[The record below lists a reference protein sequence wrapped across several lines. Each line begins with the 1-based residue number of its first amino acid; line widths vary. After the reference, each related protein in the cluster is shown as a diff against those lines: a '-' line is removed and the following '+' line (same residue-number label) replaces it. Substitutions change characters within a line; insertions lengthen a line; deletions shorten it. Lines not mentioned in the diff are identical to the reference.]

1 MTEYADTSPGI
12 AIVAL
17 LLLPT
22 LVIAST
28 AASLVSLRRVGQTRR
43 RWRLAVMGGLLGL
56 IVFAIM
62 LWAPVVPQETGVDL
76 YCDQAFRAI
85 TRNGSSGNAVPQWA
99 VMCRSAAGEHLVA
112 GAGLTVAW
120 LAWCLVQTVRGRRR

>member
-22 LVIAST
+22 LVTAST
-28 AASLVSLRRVGQTRR
+28 AASLVSLRRVGQTGR
-43 RWRLAVMGGLLGL
+43 RWRLAVMGGLLAL

-62 LWAPVVPQETGVDL
+62 LWAPVVPQETGVHL
-76 YCDQAFRAI
+76 YCDQAFLAI
-85 TRNGSSGNAVPQWA
+85 TLHGSSGNAFPKWA
-99 VMCRSAAGEHLVA
+99 VMCRSAAFGHLVVSS
-112 GAGLTVAW
+112 GLTVAW

>member
-12 AIVAL
+12 ALVAL

-28 AASLVSLRRVGQTRR
+28 TASLVSLRRVGLAQH
-43 RWRLAVMGGLLGL
+43 RWRLALTGGLLAL
-56 IVFAIM
+56 TVFVIM

-76 YCDQAFRAI
+76 YCDQAFLAI
-85 TRNGSSGNAVPQWA
+85 TLHGSSGNAFPQWA
-99 VMCRSAAGEHLVA
+99 VMCRSVAVGHLVVS
-112 GAGLTVAW
+112 AGLTVAW
-120 LAWCLVQTVRGRRR
+120 LAWCLVQKVRGRRR

>member
-28 AASLVSLRRVGQTRR
+28 AASMAALRRLGQTQR
-43 RWRLAVMGGLLGL
+43 RWRLAVMGGLLAL

-76 YCDQAFRAI
+76 YCDQAFKAI
-85 TRNGSSGNAVPQWA
+85 TLKGSSGNAFPQWA
-99 VMCRSAAGEHLVA
+99 VVCRSAAGEHLVVS
-112 GAGLTVAW
+112 AGLTGGW
-120 LAWCLVQTVRGRRR
+120 LAWCLVQTIRGRKL